1 MYSKRRS
8 KKDIAIGIHSKE
20 TSFQKSSKD
29 IPRILDKPLRMT
41 MLGLIRRYKRN
52 LLMPVE
58 SHDVPAVFNVPDLD
72 SLVSASCSYCWNWKV
87 CT

>member
-1 MYSKRRS
+1 MYNKRLSRTD
-8 KKDIAIGIHSKE
+8 KARDIQSKE

-29 IPRILDKPLRMT
+29 IPRILDKPSRMKLLV
-41 MLGLIRRYKRN
+41 MIRRYKRD

-72 SLVSASCSYCWNWKV
+72 SLVSASGSYCWNWKV

>member
-8 KKDIAIGIHSKE
+8 KIDIAMGILSKE
-20 TSFQKSSKD
+20 SSFQKSSKD
-29 IPRILDKPLRMT
+29 IPRILDNSSRMT
-41 MLGLIRRYKRN
+41 ILGLIRRYQRD
-52 LLMPVE
+52 LLVPVK

-72 SLVSASCSYCWNWKV
+72 SLVSASSSYCWNWKV

>member
-8 KKDIAIGIHSKE
+8 KNDIAIGILSKE
-20 TSFQKSSKD
+20 SSFQKSSKD
-29 IPRILDKPLRMT
+29 IPRILDKPSRMK
-41 MLGLIRRYKRN
+41 LIGLIRRHQRY
-52 LLMPVE
+52 LLVPVE

-72 SLVSASCSYCWNWKV
+72 SLVSASGSYCWNWKV